1 MQTYYSVTNF
11 FNNVCTAHPNIK
23 SFTLGDLYTV
33 DMKKSQLF
41 PLAHLIVNNVN
52 IDSGT
57 MLYNVTLMVM
67 DRVADIDPDS
77 YGNYNNLLKNY
88 KDVTN
93 IIDVHNTSLMTL
105 NDIVS
110 YVYRDPQAGELIVN
124 GSSLATPFEERFDDL
139 LAGWAIDMN
148 IAVGNTQDMC
158 AIVISDALAN
168 GGDNVC

>member
-1 MQTYYSVTNF
+1 
-11 FNNVCTAHPNIK
+11 
-23 SFTLGDLYTV
+23 
-33 DMKKSQLF
+33 
-41 PLAHLIVNNVN
+41 
-52 IDSGT
+52 
-57 MLYNVTLMVM
+57 MVM
-67 DRVADIDPDS
+67 DKVSDIVPDS

-110 YVYRDPQAGELIVN
+110 YIYRDPQAGELIVN

-148 IAVGNTQDMC
+148 IAVGNPQDMC
-158 AIVISDALAN
+158 AIVISDVLAN
-168 GGDNVC
+168 GGDVVC